1 MSTITVR
8 NLPNDLVD
16 RIKAAAEKKGRS
28 MEQEVRELLMHRYM
42 PRDELLQRIRKRW
55 ESIDT
60 PTAAEIEKWT
70 QTGRP

>member
-16 RIKAAAEKKGRS
+16 RIKVAAERKGRS
-28 MEQEVRELLMHRYM
+28 MEQEVRELLMHRYL
-42 PRDELLQRIRKRW
+42 PRDELLQRIRERW
-55 ESIDT
+55 NTVDT
-60 PTAAEIEKWT
+60 PTSAEIEKWT

>member
-42 PRDELLQRIRKRW
+42 PKDDLLQRIRERW
-55 ESIDT
+55 KNVDT
-60 PTAAEIEKWT
+60 PTAAEIENWT

>member
-8 NLPNDLVD
+8 SLPTDLVN

-42 PRDELLQRIRKRW
+42 PRDEMLQRIRERW
-55 ESIDT
+55 DKVET
-60 PTAAEIEKWT
+60 PTAAEVEAWIR
-70 QTGRP
+70 TGRP

>member
-16 RIKAAAEKKGRS
+16 RIKSAAEKNGRS

-42 PRDELLQRIRKRW
+42 PRDELLQRIRERW
-55 ESIDT
+55 STVDP